1 MATSKEQLLSVKQL
15 EALRPENKGQTLR
28 DGGGLVGI
36 VSVARDGVTVTVR
49 FCYQYRFGDKRREK
63 SCGSWIADCN
73 KSKFNGSSLK
83 DIRAE
88 RNRLR
93 ALVETGVDPIAQA
106 QADEVEQ
113 LRQAQAAQEA
123 EETARKV
130 QEAERMAQE
139 AEAAAIAARLT
150 FTDLFARW
158 KRVQLAERKDG
169 GAEIERAFSKDV
181 IPFIGGMYAEEI
193 TRKHV
198 SLVLTNIVER
208 GAKRMANRTL
218 SDLRQCFGYGIG
230 AGLLD
235 NDPTSHLKKSS
246 FGGKELE
253 RDRTLSEDELR
264 YLLMTALPDCNLTL
278 KAKAAVRVLMATA
291 ARVGELLRAE
301 RRHINLAERT
311 WLIPDDNAKN
321 GREHLVYLSDFA
333 AIALSE
339 ILQVHDHAVWLFPDR
354 SGETHVCV
362 KTLTKQ
368 IGDRQT
374 DAPMSGRSSDTR
386 GLVLDGGKW
395 TPHDLRRTAATLMG
409 ELGVL
414 PHVIEKCLNHTE
426 ESRIVK
432 TYQRQKMLEEQR
444 QAFMLLGDRLELLA
458 NESAGNVV
466 TLQGR
471 MA

>member
-63 SCGSWIADCN
+63 ACGSWIADCN

-106 QADEVEQ
+106 QADALEMQ
-113 LRQAQAAQEA
+113 RQALAAQEA

-150 FTDLFARW
+150 FNDLFARW

-181 IPFIGGMYAEEI
+181 IPYIGGMYAEEI

-278 KAKAAVRVLMATA
+278 KAKAAVRVLLATA

-333 AIALSE
+333 ANVLAE
-339 ILQVHDHAVWLFPDR
+339 ILQVQDHPVWLFPDR
-354 SGETHVCV
+354 SGGNPRLRE
-362 KTLTKQ
+362 
-368 IGDRQT
+368 
-374 DAPMSGRSSDTR
+374 DADQANRRPA
-386 GLVLDGGKW
+386 DGC
-395 TPHDLRRTAATLMG
+395 PH
-409 ELGVL
+409 E
-414 PHVIEKCLNHTE
+414 
-426 ESRIVK
+426 
-432 TYQRQKMLEEQR
+432 RQKH
-444 QAFMLLGDRLELLA
+444 
-458 NESAGNVV
+458 
-466 TLQGR
+466 
-471 MA
+471 